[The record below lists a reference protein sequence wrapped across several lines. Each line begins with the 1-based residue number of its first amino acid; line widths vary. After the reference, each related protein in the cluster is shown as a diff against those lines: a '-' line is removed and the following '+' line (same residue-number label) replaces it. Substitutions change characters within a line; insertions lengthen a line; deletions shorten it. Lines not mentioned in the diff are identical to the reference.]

1 MGSKKKKKSSLEN
14 QLKQAILEVF
24 KKNNNH
30 PLNYKQ
36 VCAVL
41 DVKDTFTRNL
51 ISDILIDLKNNAILG
66 EVDRGKYKLK
76 EVKSAYLTGKLELTA
91 KGAAFL
97 ISEESEEDIFIAP
110 RFVRTALN
118 GDIVKVR
125 LLAKRQGSKPEA
137 EVIEIIKR
145 TKTEYAGTIQLSKN
159 FAFLIPDDNRM
170 PVDIFIPLS
179 ELKGAKN
186 GQKVIVRMTSWAK
199 GATSPEG
206 EVIEVLGEP
215 GQHEAEMHAILAEY
229 GLPYRFPEKVEK
241 AAEKLDIAITENE
254 IAKRRDFRNI
264 TTFTIDPLDAKD
276 FDDALSVKKLENGNY
291 EIGIHI
297 ADVTHYVTPDS
308 IIEIEAQERAT
319 SVYLV
324 DRVVPMLPEA
334 LSNYACS
341 LRPKEDKYTF
351 SAVFE
356 IDEQANIKGE
366 WFGKTVIHSNRR
378 FTYEEAQTII
388 ETGEGDFADEILLLD
403 KLAKK
408 LRAKRFKNGSIA
420 FDKVEVKFTID
431 EKGKPTGVYWK
442 EMKDANKLVE
452 EFMLLANKKVTEFI
466 AKPEPGIK
474 KPKRTFV
481 YRIHDT
487 PDPEKLRVFSAFV
500 SKMGYKMNLK
510 NNLDIARSFNTLLED
525 VSGKTEQNMVEQL
538 AIRTMAKAIY
548 STKNV
553 GHYGLAFEYYTH
565 FTSPIRRY
573 PDMMVHRLLQHYLQG
588 GQSPEAKEYET
599 FCKHSSEMEK
609 VAADAERA
617 SIKYKQVEYLSDKI
631 GKEYEGVISGVTEW
645 GLFVEII
652 ENKCEG
658 LIRLRDL
665 DDDYYIFDE
674 ENYQV
679 VGKRHGNKYRMGDTV
694 SIMVKKA
701 DLTRKQI
708 DFVLL
713 G

>member
-1 MGSKKKKKSSLEN
+1 MGSKKKKKSSIEN
-14 QLKQAILEVF
+14 SLKQAILEVF

-41 DVKDTFTRNL
+41 DIRDTFTRNL
-51 ISDILIDLKNNAILG
+51 VSDILVDLKNNSILK
-66 EVDRGKYKLK
+66 ETDRGKYCMS
-76 EVKSAYLTGKLELTA
+76 EVKSAYLTGRLELTA
-91 KGAAFL
+91 KGSAFL

-125 LLAKRQGSKPEA
+125 LLAKRQGAKPEA

-145 TKTEYAGTIQLSKN
+145 TKTEYVGIIQLSKN

-179 ELKGAKN
+179 ELNGAKN
-186 GQKVIVRMTSWAK
+186 GQKVIVQMTGWAK
-199 GATSPEG
+199 GATHPEG
-206 EVIEVLGEP
+206 KVLEVLGEP

-241 AAEKLDIAITENE
+241 AAEKLDVSITEQE
-254 IAKRRDFRNI
+254 IANRKDFRAI
-264 TTFTIDPLDAKD
+264 PTFTIDPLDAKD
-276 FDDALSVKKLENGNY
+276 FDDALSIKKLENGNY
-291 EIGIHI
+291 EVGVHI

-308 IIEIEAQERAT
+308 IIEKEAQERAT

-324 DRVVPMLPEA
+324 DRVVPMLPET

-341 LRPKEDKYTF
+341 LRPNEDKYTF

-356 IDEQANIKGE
+356 LDENANIKKE

-378 FTYEEAQTII
+378 FTYDEVQAII
-388 ETGEGDFADEILLLD
+388 ENEAGEFAEEILLLN

-408 LRAKRFKNGSIA
+408 LRVKRFKNGSIA
-420 FDKVEVKFTID
+420 FDKVEIKFTVD
-431 EKGKPTGVYWK
+431 KEGKPTGVYWK
-442 EMKDANKLVE
+442 EMKDANKLIE
-452 EFMLLANKKVTEFI
+452 EFMLLANRKVAEFI
-466 AKPEPGIK
+466 AKPEPGVK

-481 YRIHDT
+481 FRVHDA
-487 PDPEKLRVFSAFV
+487 PDPEKLRIFNSFV
-500 SKMGYKMNLK
+500 SKLGYKMNLK
-510 NNLDIARSFNTLLED
+510 NNLEIARSFNTLLEE
-525 VSGKTEQNMVEQL
+525 VSGKTEQNLVEQL

-573 PDMMVHRLLQHYLQG
+573 PDMMVHRLLHYYLQN
-588 GQSPEAKEYET
+588 GQSVDSAVYEKL
-599 FCKHSSEMEK
+599 CKHASEMEK
-609 VAADAERA
+609 IASDAERA
-617 SIKYKQVEYLSDKI
+617 SIKYKQVEYMSDKI
-631 GKEYEGVISGVTEW
+631 GKEFEGVISGVTEW
-645 GLFVEII
+645 GLFVEIL

-658 LIRLRDL
+658 MIRLRDL

-679 VGKRHGNKYRMGDTV
+679 VGKRHKNIYRMGDTV
-694 SIMVKKA
+694 MVRVKRA
-701 DLTRKQI
+701 DLARKQL
-708 DFVLL
+708 DFILL
-713 G
+713 T

>member
-1 MGSKKKKKSSLEN
+1 MGSKKKKKSGIEN

-41 DVKDTFTRNL
+41 DIHDTFTRNL
-51 ISDILIDLKNNAILG
+51 ISDILVDLKNNAILG
-66 EVDRGKYKLK
+66 EVERGKYKLN
-76 EVKSAYLTGKLELTA
+76 EVKSAYFTGRLELTA

-137 EVIEIIKR
+137 EVIEIVQR
-145 TKTEYAGTIQLSKN
+145 TKTEYAGIIQLSKN

-186 GQKVIVRMTSWAK
+186 GQKVIVKMTGWAK

-206 EVIEVLGEP
+206 EVLEVLGEP

-241 AAEKLDIAITENE
+241 AAEKLDVAITENE
-254 IAKRRDFRNI
+254 IAKRKDFRNT

-276 FDDALSVKKLENGNY
+276 FDDALSIKKLENGNY

-297 ADVTHYVTPDS
+297 ADVTHYVTPNS
-308 IIEIEAQERAT
+308 IIEVEAQERAT

-341 LRPKEDKYTF
+341 LRPNEDKYTF

-356 IDEQANIKGE
+356 IDEQANIKNE

-388 ETGEGDFADEILLLD
+388 ENGEGDFAEEILLLD

-408 LRAKRFKNGSIA
+408 FRAKRFKNGSIA

-431 EKGKPTGVYWK
+431 KQGKPIGVYWK
-442 EMKDANKLVE
+442 EMKDANKLIE
-452 EFMLLANKKVTEFI
+452 EFMLLANKKVAEFI
-466 AKPEPGIK
+466 TKPEPGIK

-487 PDPEKLRVFSAFV
+487 PNPEKLRVFTAFV

-510 NNLDIARSFNTLLED
+510 NNLEIARSFNSLLED

-573 PDMMVHRLLQHYLQG
+573 PDMMVHRLLHHYLESG
-588 GQSPEAKEYET
+588 NSPEVAIYEKL
-599 FCKHSSEMEK
+599 CKHSSEMEK

-631 GKEYEGVISGVTEW
+631 GKEFEGVISGVTEW

-658 LIRLRDL
+658 IIRLRDL